1 LSGLLKLI
9 ILFVG
14 LGLCSLV
21 ILLLVRKKIN
31 ERNTLVWLFG
41 VLVVFVLS
49 INPQWLDVVAEWA
62 GVDYPPSLLF
72 LGSFIVLLIVVLY
85 QSIQISQ
92 LYAKIKELSQ
102 FIAILTERNQEDKDQ
117 DGSRPSKEGQAG

>member
-1 LSGLLKLI
+1 MSGLLKMI

-14 LGLCSLV
+14 LGLCTLV

-41 VLVVFVLS
+41 MLIVFVLS
-49 INPQWLDVVAEWA
+49 VNPQWLDVVAEWA

-92 LYAKIKELSQ
+92 LYAKIKGLAQ
-102 FIAILTERNQEDKDQ
+102 FVAILSEQNTKDEEQ
-117 DGSRPSKEGQAG
+117 DNPGSSKEGKAG